1 MTETIS
7 APVGSKA
14 EKKSFYRMVFRLAL
28 PIALQNLIN
37 TALSS
42 ADVVMLNYVSQEALA
57 AVSLATNISFI
68 LGSVYF
74 GMSSGASVL
83 ISQYWGKRDGKS
95 IEEIAPTGLK
105 IILAIG
111 GLVMI
116 AALAMPEKLMAVLTS
131 DENLIPLGA
140 EYLRVVAPSYFLCGI
155 TQIYSAI
162 LKNTGHT
169 TESSVISS
177 AAVVANIVLNAVFIF
192 GLCGLPAMG
201 IAGAALAT
209 VLSRLVE
216 LVLAAVIT
224 AKRSQVQL
232 RWGGLLKHPRKL
244 LFQDFLRYTM
254 PVIGASLVWGIAYM
268 SYSVVLGHMDGD
280 AVAANSIIASVKSL
294 LSCLIRGVG
303 GGAGILIGNLLGANL
318 LEKAKDYARR
328 LTKLSAVVG
337 IATGVLLVA
346 LTPVIMQITELTPRA
361 AEYLKVMIIIT
372 GVNVAAQ
379 SVNHVVL
386 DGIFG
391 AGGDAKFDMN
401 TNIVFM
407 WCICVPLSLMA
418 AFWWKLPAPVVFLLC
433 SMDEIIKLPAVFH
446 HYRKYIWLRNI
457 TRENP

>member
-1 MTETIS
+1 
-7 APVGSKA
+7 
-14 EKKSFYRMVFRLAL
+14 
-28 PIALQNLIN
+28 
-37 TALSS
+37 
-42 ADVVMLNYVSQEALA
+42 
-57 AVSLATNISFI
+57 
-68 LGSVYF
+68 
-74 GMSSGASVL
+74 
-83 ISQYWGKRDGKS
+83 
-95 IEEIAPTGLK
+95 
-105 IILAIG
+105 
-111 GLVMI
+111 
-116 AALAMPEKLMAVLTS
+116 
-131 DENLIPLGA
+131 
-140 EYLRVVAPSYFLCGI
+140 
-155 TQIYSAI
+155 
-162 LKNTGHT
+162 
-169 TESSVISS
+169 
-177 AAVVANIVLNAVFIF
+177 
-192 GLCGLPAMG
+192 
-201 IAGAALAT
+201 
-209 VLSRLVE
+209 
-216 LVLAAVIT
+216 
-224 AKRSQVQL
+224 
-232 RWGGLLKHPRKL
+232 
-244 LFQDFLRYTM
+244 M

-407 WCICVPLSLMA
+407 WCFCVPLSLMA

>member
-1 MTETIS
+1 MATAIQ
-7 APVGSKA
+7 
-14 EKKSFYRMVFRLAL
+14 KKDGFYGELMKLVVPIAVQNFMLAL
-28 PIALQNLIN
+28 VSVTDA
-37 TALSS
+37 
-42 ADVVMLNYVSQEALA
+42 VMLGRLGQQEMA
-57 AVSLATNISFI
+57 AVSQAGNVQFFLNI
-68 LGSVYF
+68 
-74 GMSSGASVL
+74 L
-83 ISQYWGKRDGKS
+83 ITGFSIGVGIMAAQYWGKRDGKS

-105 IILAIG
+105 IILVIS
-111 GLVMI
+111 GLVMV
-116 AALAMPEKLMAVLTS
+116 AALAVPEKLMAILTS
-131 DENLIPLGA
+131 DAALIPLGA

-169 TESSVISS
+169 TESSAISS

-224 AKRSQVQL
+224 VRRSQVQL
-232 RWGGLLKHPRKL
+232 RWSGLLKHPRKL

-254 PVIGASLVWGIAYM
+254 PVIGASLVWGIAYI

-318 LEKAKDYARR
+318 LDKAKDYARR
-328 LTKLSAVVG
+328 LTKLSALVG

-361 AEYLKVMIIIT
+361 AEYLKIMIVIT

-401 TNIVFM
+401 TNIIFM

-418 AFWWKLPAPVVFLLC
+418 AFWWRLPAPVVFLLC
-433 SMDEIIKLPAVFH
+433 SMDELIKLPAVFH

-457 TRENP
+457 TRENS

>member
-1 MTETIS
+1 MAATI
-7 APVGSKA
+7 
-14 EKKSFYRMVFRLAL
+14 KKKDGFYGELMKLVV
-28 PIALQNLIN
+28 PIAVQNFMLAMVSV
-37 TALSS
+37 TDA
-42 ADVVMLNYVSQEALA
+42 VMLGRLGQQEMA
-57 AVSLATNISFI
+57 AVSQAGNVQFFLNI
-68 LGSVYF
+68 
-74 GMSSGASVL
+74 L
-83 ISQYWGKRDGKS
+83 ITGFSIGVGIMAAQYWGKRDGKS

-407 WCICVPLSLMA
+407 WCVCVPLSLMA